1 MLEKNFTFY
10 IDQLNISAEN
20 IHYAKQYMARDTSA
34 YMRGLNLKSPLLLKE
49 SIDKF
54 NIKAASIQ
62 PKCCRDVLRSAT
74 LTFSNFSIDTAAA
87 AAAVVFIVVVAVVVV
102 VAVAVAVIVAD
113 LVDIAASEVI
123 ANIKLSLLS
132 RLSGNIDA
140 IDNIEGVSSSI
151 VLRSDGVIESMP
163 IFPLLLLLFTATD
176 KDDVVFEFNGE
187 NFRVNHLT
195 CLTPESSSTTKHLRF
210 AS

>member
-10 IDQLNISAEN
+10 IDQLNISAE
-20 IHYAKQYMARDTSA
+20 K
-34 YMRGLNLKSPLLLKE
+34 
-49 SIDKF
+49 
-54 NIKAASIQ
+54 
-62 PKCCRDVLRSAT
+62 DVLRSAT

-87 AAAVVFIVVVAVVVV
+87 AAVVFIVVVVVTVAVV

-113 LVDIAASEVI
+113 LVDMAASEVI
-123 ANIKLSLLS
+123 ANNKLSLLS

-151 VLRSDGVIESMP
+151 VLRSDGVTELML
-163 IFPLLLLLFTATD
+163 IFPLLLVLFTATD
-176 KDDVVFEFNGE
+176 RDGVVFEFNGE
-187 NFRVNHLT
+187 NFRVNHLI

-210 AS
+210 ASRQPSRGAHCPTLDLRQRDDDDERQSNTPPLMTRKR